1 MNKGM
6 KIPLYDNREFG
17 KCSNKYCSR
26 NIDEKVLH
34 FANHPCCKWLLHNI
48 TWMICNSKLQKQ
60 KRLQKKNPTK
70 NKINICLISLN
81 ISECS
86 HIYVPSALMFWLL
99 TEKNEEIRHITKNK
113 YKCTLLYLA
122 KQHLKY
128 LQK

>member
-1 MNKGM
+1 MTIENLVNAVTNIAVEILTK
-6 KIPLYDNREFG
+6 
-17 KCSNKYCSR
+17 KYCILPITPVA
-26 NIDEKVLH
+26 NDYYITLH
-34 FANHPCCKWLLHNI
+34 EWFATQNYR
-48 TWMICNSKLQKQ
+48 SKKDY
-60 KRLQKKNPTK
+60 KKKTPTK

-113 YKCTLLYLA
+113 YKCTLLYPA

>member
-1 MNKGM
+1 MNDLQLKTTEPK
-6 KIPLYDNREFG
+6 KITKE
-17 KCSNKYCSR
+17 
-26 NIDEKVLH
+26 
-34 FANHPCCKWLLHNI
+34 
-48 TWMICNSKLQKQ
+48 TTT
-60 KRLQKKNPTK
+60 TK
-70 NKINICLISLN
+70 NKINICLISQN

-122 KQHLKY
+122 KLRLKY